1 MKKVNGIKR
10 YISKKIYDKLRQE
23 YLKYY
28 ISNIGRIVEEED
40 KIIANIK
47 LVSKG
52 CQFFQ
57 EVSRVI
63 GNLHR

>member
-1 MKKVNGIKR
+1 MKNTNRIKR

-40 KIIANIK
+40 KIICY
-47 LVSKG
+47 VD
-52 CQFFQ
+52 
-57 EVSRVI
+57 
-63 GNLHR
+63 